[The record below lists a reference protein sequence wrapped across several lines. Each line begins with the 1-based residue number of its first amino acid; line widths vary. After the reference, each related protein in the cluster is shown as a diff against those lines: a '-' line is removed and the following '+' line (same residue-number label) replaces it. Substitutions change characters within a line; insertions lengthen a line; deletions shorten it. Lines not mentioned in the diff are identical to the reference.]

1 MLWILQ
7 SDAYQATGCYN
18 LLCSGFIQ
26 ISNQIAMGASI
37 FPISNYGGSQYDINI
52 LVWKVNSKKLSH
64 AEHTTNQIHEWTRR
78 ESVVPTCLLF
88 FLKAPSGLSQGY
100 NCGSGPVCGHTR
112 SRVTVGPRT
121 NQICLQTR
129 PLIMIAFF
137 NNFPQEYSPRA
148 NVSSVRKSYPFLP
161 ADVSNL
167 ALSISNCVMA
177 LPCAIILFFHG
188 FLKFR

>member
-1 MLWILQ
+1 MGLVLFFFCCYFVFFFSFCLILFLVYLCPLPRSTSLSYDYLIGEWPNDIDFVLLWILQ

-64 AEHTTNQIHEWTRR
+64 AEHTTNQIHEWDRR

-88 FLKAPSGLSQGY
+88 FLKASSQGY
-100 NCGSGPVCGHTR
+100 NCGSSPVCGRTR
-112 SRVTVGPRT
+112 RVTVGPT
-121 NQICLQTR
+121 HGPDL
-129 PLIMIAFF
+129 
-137 NNFPQEYSPRA
+137 SA
-148 NVSSVRKSYPFLP
+148 NDATTDNDCHF
-161 ADVSNL
+161 
-167 ALSISNCVMA
+167 
-177 LPCAIILFFHG
+177 
-188 FLKFR
+188 